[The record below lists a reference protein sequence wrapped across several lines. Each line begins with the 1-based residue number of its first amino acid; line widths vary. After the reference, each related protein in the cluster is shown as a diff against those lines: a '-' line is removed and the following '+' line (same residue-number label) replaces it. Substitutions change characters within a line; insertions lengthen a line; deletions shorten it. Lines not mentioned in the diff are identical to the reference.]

1 MPLLTS
7 IFELNLT
14 KAMNKK
20 IKSLIIFYS
29 ISVFTTD
36 LNCQEL
42 DKNKNYNITS
52 VAFYNVENLYD
63 TINQPEVSDE
73 EFTPEGS
80 NRWDGKRYKKKIEQ
94 LADVLSQLGSELNPD
109 GAAAIGLCEIENK
122 SVLTDLINSP
132 KLKSRNYQ
140 IVHYDGPDQRGVDVA
155 LLYQPK
161 YFKLKSSKSITVKLE
176 GEDARPTRDEL
187 LVSGDLAGEKIN
199 FIVCHWPSRRGGEK
213 ISAPKRMA
221 AALTAKQVIDSITQ
235 IDPHAKLILMGDL
248 NDDPNSPSIEKGLNT
263 VNEKRKISNGK
274 MYDCMLPLFNDGIG
288 TLSYNDNWNLF
299 DQMIVTPDLVRFD
312 FTSWRAYKAKI
323 FNKPF
328 LVQESGNFK
337 GTPYRTYAGG
347 SYQGG
352 YSDHFP
358 VYLFL
363 VKESVK

>member
-1 MPLLTS
+1 MK
-7 IFELNLT
+7 
-14 KAMNKK
+14 KAF
-20 IKSLIIFYS
+20 KSLVLLALGMAVTNSFR
-29 ISVFTTD
+29 
-36 LNCQEL
+36 CQDL
-42 DKNKNYNITS
+42 DKNKKYNITS

-63 TINQPEVSDE
+63 TINQADVSDE

-109 GAAAIGLCEIENK
+109 GAAIIGLCEIENK

-187 LVSGDLAGEKIN
+187 LVSGELAGEKIN
-199 FIVCHWPSRRGGEK
+199 FMVCHWPSRRGGEK

-221 AALTAKQVIDSITQ
+221 AALTAKRVIDSITQ
-235 IDPHAKLILMGDL
+235 ADENAKLILMGDL
-248 NDDPNSPSIEKGLNT
+248 NDDPNSPSIVKGLNT
-263 VNEKRKISNGK
+263 VREKRKINSGQ
-274 MYDCMLPLFNDGIG
+274 MYDCMLPLFEDGIG

-299 DQMIVTPDLVRFD
+299 DQMIVTPELVRFD
-312 FTSWRAYKAKI
+312 YMSWRAYKAKI

-358 VYLFL
+358 VYLYL
-363 VKESVK
+363 VKETGK